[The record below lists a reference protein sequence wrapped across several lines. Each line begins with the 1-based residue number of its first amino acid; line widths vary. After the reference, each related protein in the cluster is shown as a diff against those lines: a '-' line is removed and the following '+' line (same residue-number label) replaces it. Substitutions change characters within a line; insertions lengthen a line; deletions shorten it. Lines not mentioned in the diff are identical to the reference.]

1 MQGSQSK
8 RVLLLQVKQIP
19 QRASDELER
28 VTDIARLVALRTLIV
43 VLTVAILILAS
54 GMATLTHFP
63 PFFHLPKKLRVF

>member
-1 MQGSQSK
+1 MQGCKRK

-54 GMATLTHFP
+54 GMVTKTHF
-63 PFFHLPKKLRVF
+63 LPSFTKKLRCFS